1 MVGRPGE
8 RDRVQFP
15 KPERAAGREHGHGPA
30 LEELDAS
37 HHGGAGR
44 IQHAEVR
51 AHRRGVH
58 RLAEG
63 DLQVVDIA
71 RLGHVR
77 PYHARRCG
85 VVGDEHIG
93 REEDV
98 VGRRRRLLRERL
110 QDLLGVRLQDV
121 DLELALA
128 DRRND
133 RGCHDRIGNDDDG
146 DGDGEARE
154 SPDGLE
160 WELVL
165 QCDVAETVA
174 LDDIVA
180 DTDALER
187 VER

>member
-1 MVGRPGE
+1 M
-8 RDRVQFP
+8 
-15 KPERAAGREHGHGPA
+15 
-30 LEELDAS
+30 
-37 HHGGAGR
+37 
-44 IQHAEVR
+44 
-51 AHRRGVH
+51 
-58 RLAEG
+58 
-63 DLQVVDIA
+63 
-71 RLGHVR
+71 
-77 PYHARRCG
+77 
-85 VVGDEHIG
+85 
-93 REEDV
+93 
-98 VGRRRRLLRERL
+98 LRERL
-110 QDLLGVRLQDV
+110 QNLLGVRLQDV